1 MTKKS
6 LSVDKQILK
15 SKSKSKRKEQ
25 SKPKTTRRLTT
36 NSEHTLVKNFITCG
50 DIEVETPMGRIDL
63 ETPKYIVEFKNYK
76 NAKSALGQI
85 LIYSHFVNK
94 EKVIVLFGKGL
105 ATWTKYKLFERLCIK
120 YNVTVYK
127 LCYTRQYKELK
138 TKLDNNLL

>member
-15 SKSKSKRKEQ
+15 SKSRSKRKKQ

-50 DIEVETPMGRIDL
+50 AIEVETPMGRIDL
-63 ETPKYIVEFKNYK
+63 ETSKYIVEFKNYK
-76 NAKSALGQI
+76 NAKAALGQI